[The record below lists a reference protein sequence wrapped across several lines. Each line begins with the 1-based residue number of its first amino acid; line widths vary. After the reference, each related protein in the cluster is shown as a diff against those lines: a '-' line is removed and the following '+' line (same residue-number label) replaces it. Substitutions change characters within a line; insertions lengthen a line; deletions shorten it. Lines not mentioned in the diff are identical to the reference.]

1 MNPTTR
7 ATVTAVAASVV
18 AATGYYGSRYL
29 AIGALLI
36 IFALAVGWPMLTRVS
51 RHWVST
57 AIIAFGGTA
66 ALVAVLLGRNEP
78 YLRYM
83 VVAVAGIVIASLAA
97 EVAFPSAP
105 GRAVTSVAATASG
118 GAVAGSGAAWVA
130 SIRTPG
136 AEELVVMGA
145 ATLAIAAIASIL
157 TSNATINTVSAL
169 VLGTGAGAGMGLVF
183 ETVAWYGGILVGL
196 AAGASVV
203 LLAELYRREP
213 RPRDVWA
220 GIASGVTPVLVAGV
234 LVYLGGRLLVG

>member
-7 ATVTAVAASVV
+7 ATITAVAASVV
-18 AATGYYGSRYL
+18 AATGYLGTRYL
-29 AIGALLI
+29 AIGALAVML
-36 IFALAVGWPMLTRVS
+36 ALAVGWPVLTRVS

-57 AIIAFGGTA
+57 AIVALGGTV
-66 ALVAVLLGRNEP
+66 ALVAVVLGRNEP

-83 VVAVAGIVIASLAA
+83 VVAVAGIIMAALLA
-97 EVAFPSAP
+97 EVAFPSSP

-118 GAVAGSGAAWVA
+118 GALAASGAAWVA
-130 SIRTPG
+130 SSRTPG
-136 AEELVVMGA
+136 AEELVVLGA
-145 ATLAIAAIASIL
+145 ATLAVAAIASVL
-157 TSNATINTVSAL
+157 TSHATVNTITSL
-169 VLGTGAGAGMGLVF
+169 VLGTGAGFGLGYLF
-183 ETVAWYGGILVGL
+183 NSIPWYGGILVGL
-196 AAGASVV
+196 SSGASVV